1 MHIRQT
7 SKLVSRFGNTRVLGQ
22 AVPNPVF
29 INAETTNAKDR
40 LTQKDPE
47 IDSKQNAAN
56 NESKSLLKRKI
67 FNFAELSER
76 DLETKLKELNRAYQ
90 MSIQQTG

>member
-1 MHIRQT
+1 M
-7 SKLVSRFGNTRVLGQ
+7 GQ

-29 INAETTNAKDR
+29 INAETTNAKER
-40 LTQKDPE
+40 QSQKDPK

-76 DLETKLKELNRAYQ
+76 DLETKLKELNRAYN
-90 MSIQQTG
+90 MSIKPTG